1 MKSKIYKYQNKYL
14 KIDKTFFLVLA
25 TLLISISS
33 FAQQGINYKALI
45 KDNSGNVLSSQSVGV
60 QFQIREAWAN
70 GIAVYTE
77 THPATT
83 DINGILV
90 LNIGTGTTSDTFSA
104 IDWSSKHWLNVQI
117 DITGGTNYTDMSTTQ
132 FMTVPYALS
141 AANVSGLEKITE
153 STFSEGT
160 PIYGWRLRGKNPNN
174 YAPIGAGAVDL
185 SNSVFPSDVSGASG
199 IYSTALGNGTQAS
212 GHSSTAMGSNNDA
225 TGDYSTAMGAGTD
238 ATGEYSI
245 AIGFVTEASG
255 DSSTAMGRVTTAPSF
270 GETVLGAYNTPYTP
284 NSSTEWVNN
293 DRLFT
298 VGNGT
303 GNSSRSNAL
312 TILKN
317 GRVGLGRSNPSSLLE
332 VAHQSSP
339 PTTSNYTNAFSIH
352 NMANGRS
359 WQLHT
364 ANSDHLN
371 LYRNGSYRGYFH
383 EATGVYSS
391 ISDRRTKREITPM
404 ENGTLNKVMQL
415 NPVSYLM
422 KDQTGTKRN
431 LGLISQEVQEIFPII
446 TTYVEESD
454 LIALSYTELIPI
466 LIKAL
471 QEQQSMIDT
480 QNSKLETFEN
490 QMATFSKRLENIE
503 AANN

>member
-1 MKSKIYKYQNKYL
+1 MKSKTHDYQYNYL
-14 KIDKTFFLVLA
+14 KRTKNTITLLIV
-25 TLLISISS
+25 LLISISS

-60 QFQIREAWAN
+60 QFQIREAGAN

-153 STFSEGT
+153 STFSDGT
-160 PIYGWRLRGKNPNN
+160 QVYGWRLRGTNPNN
-174 YAPIGAGAVDL
+174 YAPIGADAVDL

-199 IYSTALGNGTQAS
+199 IYSTALGSKTQAS
-212 GHSSTAMGSNNDA
+212 GRSSTAMGSNNDA

-238 ATGEYSI
+238 ATGEYS
-245 AIGFVTEASG
+245 
-255 DSSTAMGRVTTAPSF
+255 TAMGRYTTAPSF
-270 GETVLGAYNTPYTP
+270 GETVLGVYNTPYTP

-339 PTTSNYTNAFSIH
+339 PTTTNYTNAFSIH

-391 ISDRRTKREITPM
+391 ISDRRTKKEITPM

-422 KDQTGTKRN
+422 KHQKDTKRN
-431 LGLISQEVQEIFPII
+431 LGLISQEVQDIFPSI

-471 QEQQSMIDT
+471 QEQQSIIYN
-480 QNSKLETFEN
+480 QNSKINFQNSKIETFES
-490 QMATFSKRLENIE
+490 QMATFSKRLETVE